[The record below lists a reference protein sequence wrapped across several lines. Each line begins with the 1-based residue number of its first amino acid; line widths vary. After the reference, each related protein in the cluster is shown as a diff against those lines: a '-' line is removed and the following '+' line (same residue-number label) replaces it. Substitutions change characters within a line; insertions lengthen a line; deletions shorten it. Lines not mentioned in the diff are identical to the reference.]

1 MWGSKAKKQILAERG
16 AARRPLERCAISLGP
31 CDGKV
36 VFAAFAVFRPQ
47 LGFYVRYIRSTP
59 KIRQPQ
65 FSKLNPMHRQNGLK
79 LSILDQSPISVG
91 KTAHDAVQATL
102 DLAEAA
108 DKWGYTRYWLAEH
121 HSSGTLADASPEILL
136 AAMSS
141 RTKNIRIGSGGVML
155 SHYSPFKVAEVFR
168 MLEALAPGRV
178 DMGIGR
184 APGSDQMASYALQA
198 GPNSFP
204 IEKYPQQVYDL
215 MRYLSETFPDDH
227 PFSKLRA
234 MPAAPNWAV
243 PWLLSS
249 SMGSAGI
256 AAKLG
261 MPLSFAHFIAQ
272 GGGPE
277 CVKWYRD
284 NFEPSQW
291 FDKPRVNIGI
301 SAITADTAERA
312 RDLGTCRHFMR
323 LMRNNGQEMKGVP
336 SVDEI
341 KALDLSDADEEFIEQ
356 QRAKSV
362 EGDPETVKAK
372 IESLAEQYETDE
384 VIVLTITHDYAERQ
398 RSYELLAKAFDLN
411 GEGRVENSET
421 NVEAG

>member
-1 MWGSKAKKQILAERG
+1 M
-16 AARRPLERCAISLGP
+16 
-31 CDGKV
+31 
-36 VFAAFAVFRPQ
+36 
-47 LGFYVRYIRSTP
+47 
-59 KIRQPQ
+59 
-65 FSKLNPMHRQNGLK
+65 K

-91 KTAHDAVQATL
+91 KTPHEAVQATL
-102 DLAEAA
+102 DLAEQA

-155 SHYSPFKVAEVFR
+155 SHYSSLKVAEVFS

-184 APGSDQMASYALQA
+184 APGSDQMASYALQS

-204 IEKYPQQVYDL
+204 IEKYPQQVFDV
-215 MRYLSETFPDDH
+215 MRYLSESFPDDH

-234 MPAAPNWAV
+234 MPSAPNWAT

-256 AAKLG
+256 AARLG
-261 MPLSFAHFIAQ
+261 LPLSFAHFIAQ
-272 GGGPE
+272 EGGPE

-284 NFEPSQW
+284 NFEPSVW
-291 FDKPRVNIGI
+291 FDKPQVNIGI
-301 SAITADTAERA
+301 SAITADEEERA
-312 RDLGTCRHFMR
+312 HDLATCRHVMR
-323 LMRNNGQEMKGVP
+323 LLRNKGQEMKGVP
-336 SVDEI
+336 SVEEI
-341 KALDLSDADEEFIEQ
+341 KAMDFSGSDLEFIEL
-356 QRAKSV
+356 QRMKSI
-362 EGDPETVKAK
+362 EGDPTTVKAK
-372 IESLAEQYETDE
+372 IENLAEQYETDD

-398 RSYELLAKAFDLN
+398 RSYELLAEAFELT
-411 GEGRVENSET
+411 GEGRIENSPQ
-421 NVEAG
+421 VV

>member
-1 MWGSKAKKQILAERG
+1 
-16 AARRPLERCAISLGP
+16 
-31 CDGKV
+31 
-36 VFAAFAVFRPQ
+36 
-47 LGFYVRYIRSTP
+47 
-59 KIRQPQ
+59 
-65 FSKLNPMHRQNGLK
+65 LK

-91 KTAHDAVQATL
+91 KTAHEAVQATL

-155 SHYSPFKVAEVFR
+155 SHYSPLKVAEVFR

-184 APGSDQMASYALQA
+184 APGSDQMASYALQS
-198 GPNSFP
+198 GPNTFP
-204 IEKYPQQVYDL
+204 IEKYPQQVFDL
-215 MRYLSETFPDDH
+215 MRYLSESFPDDH
-227 PFSKLRA
+227 PFSRLRA
-234 MPAAPNWAV
+234 MPSAPNWAV

-261 MPLSFAHFIAQ
+261 LPLSFAHFIAQ
-272 GGGPE
+272 EGGPE
-277 CVKWYRD
+277 NVKWYRD
-284 NFEPSQW
+284 NFEPSEW
-291 FDKPRVNIGI
+291 FNKPRVNIGI
-301 SAITADTAERA
+301 SAVTADSTERA
-312 RDLGTCRHFMR
+312 HELGMYRHVMR
-323 LMRNNGQEMKGVP
+323 LMRNKGQEMAGVP
-336 SVDEI
+336 SVDVI
-341 KALDLSDADEEFIEQ
+341 KAMSFSQAVEEFIEQ
-356 QRAKSV
+356 QRAKSI

-398 RSYELLAKAFDLN
+398 RSYELLAEAFELK
-411 GEGRVENSET
+411 GEGRVDT
-421 NVEAG
+421 APFR

>member
-1 MWGSKAKKQILAERG
+1 M
-16 AARRPLERCAISLGP
+16 
-31 CDGKV
+31 
-36 VFAAFAVFRPQ
+36 
-47 LGFYVRYIRSTP
+47 
-59 KIRQPQ
+59 
-65 FSKLNPMHRQNGLK
+65 K

-91 KTAHDAVQATL
+91 KTAHEAIQATL

-108 DKWGYTRYWLAEH
+108 DDWGYTRYWLAEH

-168 MLEALAPGRV
+168 MLEALAPGRI

-184 APGSDQMASYALQA
+184 APGSDQIASFALQA
-198 GPNSFP
+198 GLNAQP

-215 MRYLSETFPDDH
+215 MRYLSESFPDDH
-227 PFSKLRA
+227 PFGKLRA
-234 MPAAPNWAV
+234 MPAAPSWAA

-249 SMGSAGI
+249 SMGSASI
-256 AAKLG
+256 AARLG

-272 GGGPE
+272 DGGPE

-284 NFEPSQW
+284 NFEPSEW

-301 SAITADTAERA
+301 SAITADSAERA
-312 RDLGTCRHFMR
+312 HDLATCRHVMR
-323 LMRNNGQEMKGVP
+323 LMRNKGQEMKGIP
-336 SVDEI
+336 SVEDI
-341 KALDLSDADEEFIEQ
+341 NAMNFTDDDKKFIEQ
-356 QRAKSV
+356 QRAKSI
-362 EGDPETVKAK
+362 EGDPATVKAK
-372 IESLAEQYETDE
+372 IDSLAAQYETDE

-398 RSYELLAKAFDLN
+398 RSYELLAKEYGLS
-411 GEGRVENSET
+411 GEDRVEPSSVGSVRTQCSSSN
-421 NVEAG
+421 

>member
-1 MWGSKAKKQILAERG
+1 M
-16 AARRPLERCAISLGP
+16 
-31 CDGKV
+31 
-36 VFAAFAVFRPQ
+36 
-47 LGFYVRYIRSTP
+47 
-59 KIRQPQ
+59 
-65 FSKLNPMHRQNGLK
+65 K

-91 KTAHDAVQATL
+91 KTAHEAVQATL

-204 IEKYPQQVYDL
+204 IEKYPQQVFDL
-215 MRYLSETFPDDH
+215 MRYLSDSFPADH
-227 PFSKLRA
+227 PFSNLRA

-261 MPLSFAHFIAQ
+261 LPLSFAHFIAQ
-272 GGGPE
+272 DGGPE
-277 CVKWYRD
+277 YVKWYRD
-284 NFEPSQW
+284 NFEPSEW
-291 FDKPRVNIGI
+291 FDEPRVNIGI
-301 SAITADTAERA
+301 AAMTADTAERA
-312 RDLGTCRHFMR
+312 HDLATCRHMMR
-323 LMRNNGQEMKGVP
+323 LMRNKGQEMKGVP
-336 SVDEI
+336 SVEDIQSMSLTE
-341 KALDLSDADEEFIEQ
+341 ADEEFIEQ

-362 EGDPETVKAK
+362 EGNPETVKAK
-372 IESLAEQYETDE
+372 IEDLAAQYETDD

-398 RSYELLAKAFDLN
+398 RSYELLAEVFELS
-411 GEGRVENSET
+411 GEGRVEGGVT
-421 NVEAG
+421 

>member
-1 MWGSKAKKQILAERG
+1 MAHE
-16 AARRPLERCAISLGP
+16 
-31 CDGKV
+31 
-36 VFAAFAVFRPQ
+36 AVE
-47 LGFYVRYIRSTP
+47 
-59 KIRQPQ
+59 
-65 FSKLNPMHRQNGLK
+65 
-79 LSILDQSPISVG
+79 
-91 KTAHDAVQATL
+91 ATL
-102 DLAEAA
+102 DLAESA
-108 DKWGYTRYWLAEH
+108 DRWGYTRYWLAEH

-178 DMGIGR
+178 DMGLGR

-204 IEKYPQQVYDL
+204 IEKYPQQVFDV
-215 MRYLSETFPDDH
+215 MRYLSESFPDDH

-234 MPAAPNWAV
+234 MPAAPNWAF

-249 SMGSAGI
+249 SMGSASI

-261 MPLSFAHFIAQ
+261 LPLSFAHFIAQ
-272 GGGPE
+272 EGGPE
-277 CVKWYRD
+277 CVRWYRD
-284 NFEPSQW
+284 NFESSEW

-301 SAITADTAERA
+301 SAMTADTAERA
-312 RDLGTCRHFMR
+312 HDLATCRHVMR
-323 LMRNNGQEMKGVP
+323 LMRNKGQEMKGVP
-336 SVDEI
+336 SVDDI
-341 KALDLSDADEEFIEQ
+341 KAMDFNEDDQKFIDQ
-356 QRAKSV
+356 QRAKSI

-372 IESLAEQYETDE
+372 IKGLAEQYETDE

-398 RSYELLAKAFDLN
+398 RSYELLAEAFELN
-411 GEGRVENSET
+411 GEGRTEST
-421 NVEAG
+421 GS